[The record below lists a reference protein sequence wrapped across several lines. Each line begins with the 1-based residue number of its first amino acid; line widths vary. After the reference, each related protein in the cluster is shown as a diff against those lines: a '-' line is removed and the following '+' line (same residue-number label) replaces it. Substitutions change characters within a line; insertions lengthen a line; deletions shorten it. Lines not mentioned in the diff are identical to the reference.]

1 MPLLKQA
8 RSFRLKQTNSM
19 RPLKYGG
26 AFDFFKVLKDIGGF
40 IQKGIDTIAPITS
53 KLAGP
58 IASSLSGVSIPNF
71 ADASPATL
79 MPAAK
84 QILDKNEGKLPV
96 GIEGLLRSALDK
108 GSAKIGSGYKSKALM
123 SGKGL
128 SFHS

>member
-1 MPLLKQA
+1 MPSLKHA
-8 RSFRLKQTNSM
+8 RSFRLKQNLPTH
-19 RPLKYGG
+19 LKYGG

-71 ADASPATL
+71 ADATPATL

-84 QILDKNEGKLPV
+84 QILDKNEGKLPA

-108 GSAKIGSGYKSKALM
+108 GSAKIGSGHGKK